1 MTVTDSAG
9 NSTAVD
15 ITFPAVGKGTQDLSA
30 FTYSPAT
37 VNVAD
42 TAPVLIPPAPLEGAT
57 LSYAAAPASVCTVD
71 ASGALTLAGVGTCTV
86 TVTAAT
92 TSNYGETKDDA
103 VVTVTVA
110 PVLALTVNTPIAT
123 DNIINITEKAAGF
136 TISGATGAVAGATV
150 TVTLGGHRVGTATS
164 AIAVGSNEAAWSVTV
179 PAAATYITGTSL
191 TLSVAATRGSYAPAP
206 DVTHTLTVDLA
217 APAVSYTAPA
227 SLTVGRAI
235 TEMLPISADTDI
247 AAANGYAATASLPP
261 GLALDADSGAIAG
274 TPGAHSTD
282 EVTATVTVTDS
293 AGNST
298 AVDITFPAV
307 GKGTQDLSGFAYS
320 PATVTFGAPTPTV
333 TPPTGAP
340 GTLSYAATPATVC
353 TVDAS
358 GALTLVGAGVC
369 TVTLTAA
376 LTADYDEATASFTV
390 TVNPAGTLS
399 LVVPTYTAPVS
410 LMVGTA
416 MAPLAPTGGS
426 GIAASN
432 GYAATGLPVGLA
444 INADTGVIAGM
455 PTTAAAA
462 ATATVTVRDG
472 GGNSATVDIAFPA
485 VAAEQI
491 MVMIDDNPFT
501 ITILSTPNNA
511 RMTVNTLS
519 VEDMNAQV
527 PPDNVV
533 FSTPPVNIEVSGL
546 LADEHVY
553 FCLPRGNVPDGFT
566 TKIYT
571 AYANDG
577 TLDSHWDEASDQDD
591 EPEMYRVCA
600 KLSSFSLFRNGYLT
614 ELLETANDQL
624 LRLSVSDASAAEN
637 AGSLTFS
644 VRLSVAATEV
654 VTVNYATEEGTA
666 RRSFDFSHVSGTLRF
681 DLGESEKQ
689 VRVTLR
695 DDNLYEERET
705 FTLTLSDPVNAV
717 LGQATATGTIIDD
730 DEVPT
735 LYIRHATAA
744 EGAGELVFKVDM
756 EPTGSLPVTVRWA
769 TSDGTAGGKAD
780 YQPSGGTLT
789 FNPGEGEKKL
799 RVPVIDDAIDEN
811 TENLRVTLSNPV
823 NALLGRAVGT
833 GFIYDDDVRGI
844 RVTPQTVQVDEGT
857 TARFEV
863 VLATQPVGNV
873 TLALMTDAA
882 GSRLTPNLL
891 HFDATNWSRPQTVAV
906 AVPADEDMDDA
917 DRMLM
922 LTASGADYV
931 AMRVRV
937 VLSIRDTD
945 RPPDNL
951 LDEDRIVVPVEMPDA
966 FNGMRQ

>member
-1 MTVTDSAG
+1 M
-9 NSTAVD
+9 
-15 ITFPAVGKGTQDLSA
+15 
-30 FTYSPAT
+30 
-37 VNVAD
+37 
-42 TAPVLIPPAPLEGAT
+42 
-57 LSYAAAPASVCTVD
+57 
-71 ASGALTLAGVGTCTV
+71 
-86 TVTAAT
+86 
-92 TSNYGETKDDA
+92 
-103 VVTVTVA
+103 
-110 PVLALTVNTPIAT
+110 
-123 DNIINITEKAAGF
+123 
-136 TISGATGAVAGATV
+136 
-150 TVTLGGHRVGTATS
+150 TLGGHSVGTATS
-164 AIAVGSNEAAWSVTV
+164 AVAVGATDAAWSVAV
-179 PAAATYITGTSL
+179 APNAAYITGASL
-191 TLSVAATRGSYAPAP
+191 TLTVAATRGSYAPAAP
-206 DVTHTLTVDLA
+206 VTHTLTVDLA
-217 APAVSYTAPA
+217 APAVSYTAPTA
-227 SLTVGRAI
+227 LTVGAAI
-235 TEMLPISADTDI
+235 TEMLPVSVDTDI
-247 AAANGYAATASLPP
+247 AAANGYAVTASLPP
-261 GLALDADSGAIAG
+261 GLALDVDSGAISG
-274 TPGAHSTD
+274 TPTAHSTD
-282 EVTATVTVTDS
+282 EVTATVTVKDS

-298 AVDITFPAV
+298 AVAITFPAV
-307 GKGTQDLSGFAYS
+307 TKGTQDLSAFGYS
-320 PATVTFGAPTPTV
+320 PATVTFGAATPTL
-333 TPPTGAP
+333 TAPTGAP

-353 TVDAS
+353 TVDAN

-376 LTADYDEATASFTV
+376 LTADYDEATAPVTV

-501 ITILSTPNNA
+501 ITILSRTNNA
-511 RMTVNTLS
+511 RMTVNTLP
-519 VEDMNAQV
+519 VESMNAQV

-533 FSTPPVNIEVSGL
+533 FSTPPVYIEVSGL

-566 TKIYT
+566 TRIYT

-577 TLDSHWDEASDQDD
+577 TLDSHWYEASDQDD
-591 EPEMYRVCA
+591 EPEMSRVCA

-614 ELLETANDQL
+614 DVTPVRSLALAVRVSPAKFAALGDIITYTYTLTNDSSETLVGVASIDDDAITGVPCGAVPGGGLDSGDSLRCIGEYTVTQADVDVQRVVSRATAMLGGVSSRIITTTVLLETANDQL

-666 RRSFDFSHVSGTLRF
+666 RRSFDFRHVSGTLRF

-689 VRVTLR
+689 VRVTLQ
-695 DDNLYEERET
+695 DDDLYEEHET

-730 DEVPT
+730 DGMPT

-744 EGAGELVFKVDM
+744 EGAGELVFRVVL
-756 EPTGSLPVTVRWA
+756 EPTGRLPVTVRWA
-769 TSDGTAGGKAD
+769 TSDGTAEGKAD

-799 RVPVIDDAIDEN
+799 RVPVIGDAIDEN

-833 GFIYDDDVRGI
+833 GYIYDDDVRGI

-906 AVPADEDMDDA
+906 AVPADGDMDDA

-951 LDEDRIVVPVEMPDA
+951 PDEDRIVVPVEMPDA
-966 FNGMRQ
+966 FKGMRQ